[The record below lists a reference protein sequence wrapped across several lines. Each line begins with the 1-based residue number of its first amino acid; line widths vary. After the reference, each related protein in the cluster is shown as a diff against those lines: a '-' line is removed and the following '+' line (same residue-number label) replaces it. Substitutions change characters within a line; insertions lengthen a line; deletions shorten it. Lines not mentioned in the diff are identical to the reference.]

1 MAGIDVFNKEPATDH
16 PFLDLENVTVT
27 PHLGANTKE
36 SQKNIAIQAAENA
49 IAAAK
54 GISYPNALNLPI
66 KENELPNFVRP
77 YLELVQKIGHLS
89 AQITKSAVKSIKVIA
104 EGPVADHI
112 ESMSTFATVGVLT
125 ESLGD
130 QVNYVNAEF
139 VAVERGIDISKEV
152 RPNTS
157 GFINRIAI
165 KLTTSEGTIFIAG
178 TVFDDTVQR
187 IVEIDDYIL
196 DVEPKG
202 TMIFFRNT
210 DTPGVIGDVGKIMAD
225 NHLNISDFRL
235 GRDKKQ
241 QALAVVRIDGQVT
254 KNVIEAL
261 QSLEACISVG
271 YATL

>member
-1 MAGIDVFNKEPATDH
+1 
-16 PFLDLENVTVT
+16 VTVT

-36 SQKNIAIQAAENA
+36 SQRNIAIQAAENA

-66 KENELPNFVRP
+66 KENELPDFVRP
-77 YLELVQKIGHLS
+77 YLELIKKIGHMS
-89 AQITKSAVKSIKVIA
+89 AQVTKSAVKSIKVMA
-104 EGPVADHI
+104 AGPVAEHI
-112 ESMSTFATVGVLT
+112 ESMGTFATVGVLT

-139 VAVERGIDISKEV
+139 VAEERGIEISKEV
-152 RPNTS
+152 KPNNS
-157 GFINRIAI
+157 GFTNKVGI
-165 KLTTSEGTIFIAG
+165 KLTTTEGTISIAG

-187 IVEIDDYIL
+187 IIEIDDYIL

-210 DTPGVIGDVGKIMAD
+210 DTPGVIGDVGQIMA
-225 NHLNISDFRL
+225 NNGLNISDFRL
-235 GRDKKQ
+235 GRDSKQ
-241 QALAVVRIDGQVT
+241 QALAVVRIDGHVT
-254 KNVIEAL
+254 KEVIDAL
-261 QSLEACISVG
+261 QALEACISVT